1 MSSKTT
7 IPHLILENHPHIASA
22 IKIPEGVNQADLMEV
37 HDYLYPILMEDYTV
51 EWDAMCAWV
60 DREMEL
66 GGIYFNVEDGTII
79 RL

>member
-7 IPHLILENHPHIASA
+7 IPHLVLEHHAHIASA

-51 EWDAMCAWV
+51 EWDAMCEWV

-66 GGIYFNVEDGTII
+66 GGIYFNVEDGTIT